1 MGKIRTNELQNFF
14 EERDNRARELLEIF
28 TDKNEDKNSL
38 LMSGYRTR
46 AVKEANDEMLIQL
59 LNKLDLLENE

>member
-28 TDKNEDKNSL
+28 TDKNEDENSL
-38 LMSGYRTR
+38 LISGYRTR
-46 AVKEANDEMLIQL
+46 AVKEANDEMLVQL

>member
-28 TDKNEDKNSL
+28 TDKTKMKIL
-38 LMSGYRTR
+38 Y
-46 AVKEANDEMLIQL
+46 
-59 LNKLDLLENE
+59 